1 MYLFTSQVV
10 PCGPN
15 KTIKYNN
22 MKKVLIFSLLVSA
35 SLHTFAQTGTPAKK
49 PATKAAAAKPAQ
61 ASAVKPGEARP
72 PVLNTALDSFSY
84 ALGMMDATFFKSQG
98 VTEVNYDLMNKGFDD
113 VLKGKLTL
121 LDQQQAD
128 MTIRDQLQ
136 AFLRKKSQV
145 TIDAGEKFLAE
156 NKKREGVKET
166 DSGLQY
172 EVISMGTGPR
182 PADTSRVK
190 VHYEGF
196 LIDGKKFDS
205 SRDRGEPITFGLNQ
219 VIKGWTEG
227 VQLMPVGSRYKLYIP
242 YNLGYGEQ
250 GAGANI
256 PGGAALVFDVE
267 LLGIE

>member
-1 MYLFTSQVV
+1 
-10 PCGPN
+10 
-15 KTIKYNN
+15 
-22 MKKVLIFSLLVSA
+22 MKKYLVFSFLVSA
-35 SLHTFAQTGTPAKK
+35 SLYTVAQTPATPSKK
-49 PATKAAAAKPAQ
+49 PAAATQ
-61 ASAVKPGEARP
+61 PGEARP

-84 ALGMMDATFFKSQG
+84 AMGMMDATFFKSQG
-98 VTEVNYDLMNKGFDD
+98 VTEINYVLMNQGFDD

-128 MTIRDQLQ
+128 MTIREQLQ
-136 AFLRKKSQV
+136 AFLRKKSQA
-145 TIDAGEKFLAE
+145 TIDAGEKFLEE
-156 NKKREGVKET
+156 NKKREGVKVLS
-166 DSGLQY
+166 SGLQY
-172 EVISMGTGPR
+172 EVITQGDGPV
-182 PADTSRVK
+182 PTETSRVK

-242 YNLGYGEQ
+242 YTLGYGEQ

-256 PGGAALVFDVE
+256 PGGAALIFDVE

>member
-1 MYLFTSQVV
+1 
-10 PCGPN
+10 
-15 KTIKYNN
+15 
-22 MKKVLIFSLLVSA
+22 MKKYLIISFLVSA
-35 SLHTFAQTGTPAKK
+35 SLYTFAQAPAKK
-49 PATKAAAAKPAQ
+49 PAAKPAAKPAQ
-61 ASAVKPGEARP
+61 AAPKPGEARP

-84 ALGMMDATFFKSQG
+84 AMGMMDATFFKSQG
-98 VTEVNYDLMNKGFDD
+98 VTEINYQLMNQGFDD

-128 MTIRDQLQ
+128 MTIREQLQ
-136 AFLRKKSQV
+136 AFLRKKSQA
-145 TIDAGEKFLAE
+145 TIDSGEKFLAE

-166 DSGLQY
+166 ASGLQF
-172 EVISMGTGPR
+172 EVITAGTGPH
-182 PADTSRVK
+182 PTDTSRVK

-219 VIKGWTEG
+219 VIKGWSEG

-242 YNLGYGEQ
+242 YTLGYGDQ
-250 GAGANI
+250 GAGGTI